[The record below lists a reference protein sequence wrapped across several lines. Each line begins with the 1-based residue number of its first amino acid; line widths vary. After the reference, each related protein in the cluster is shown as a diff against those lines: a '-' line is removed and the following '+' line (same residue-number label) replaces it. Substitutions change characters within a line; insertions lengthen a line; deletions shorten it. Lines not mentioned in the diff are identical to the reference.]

1 MKIFFQS
8 IILGFACFP
17 LKFWVEAL
25 LISACVSVL
34 IHPKTFRETN
44 AKHPKQRFFWQQS
57 KKVLRDIIRTFKL
70 WSWSSH
76 GLGQR
81 KVNQTG
87 QNGVWEAIL
96 TIQKC
101 IFSGSHN
108 QDHFDFGMGVICPK
122 GVKEEVKWAW
132 SQGRKLKGRRGIKG
146 NSFAENNQLVNPG
159 YPFLCPRV
167 RHLNHPQHRPPLLH
181 RPKPK

>member
-81 KVNQTG
+81 KVNQVTG

-96 TIQKC
+96 TIQKG
-101 IFSGSHN
+101 IFFGSHN
-108 QDHFDFGMGVICPK
+108 QDHFDFGMGVICRGDGGLNHTAWAPK
-122 GVKEEVKWAW
+122 GREGK
-132 SQGRKLKGRRGIKG
+132 SQAGLKSGPKAKG
-146 NSFAENNQLVNPG
+146 QEGNQ
-159 YPFLCPRV
+159 R
-167 RHLNHPQHRPPLLH
+167 
-181 RPKPK
+181 